1 MAERLIKRACDQ
13 FRKEISS
20 DEEDRILST
29 ASLDDVKLAIGQ
41 IERQLAATQRLR
53 NLGRIMP
60 FIDALERFSKALE
73 VACNG
78 TDFLPWIWAVQDHT
92 HALDRVLSAY
102 ADIGS
107 RMPRFSIYLDA
118 FREHQSFQ
126 HLIAFLFE
134 DIIEFHRK
142 AYSWITKPGFSMFF
156 SSVWGRF
163 DDRFG
168 TLLLSISRTSEQI
181 DREAIALDIMQAV
194 ESRRKSADECIE
206 RDRRHQTEQVQSI
219 QNWLELTNTN
229 GEMKLELLLSRHLEG
244 TSDWAT
250 QNPKIRSWLQ
260 CGRGEQVLWLNG
272 KPGSGKSVL
281 CAQLIRFLR
290 SDPNR
295 KVCFFFCDFQTPS
308 HSISTHI
315 LRSIASQILH
325 IVPDAVPYIYN
336 EYVGK
341 PQPPAG
347 QTLKRILQNLFSL
360 AKDLRLVIDGIDE
373 IAPSE
378 HQILLKDLLQLTK
391 AAPNLKL
398 LLVSQDISTISK
410 PLSKQSKLRMSD
422 ERSSI
427 EKDLTLIVRDSLE
440 EIIGFHGDQI
450 GKDVLGQLER
460 DILKK
465 AEGMYL
471 WVRLVMD
478 LLQNASS
485 VYDLLQQVH
494 ELPSSLKEL
503 YARILNN
510 ITSRCSANDLSK
522 IRRLFAWLICN
533 RGKQPLSK
541 QSARLG
547 MILHP
552 GFTIIERTTR
562 PLANATDICKPL
574 IEEGH
579 GNSLV
584 FVHSTVP
591 QYLLDPDSGPFLD
604 RLQCE
609 VSVATG
615 CVAQLSQS
623 LNLLDDSNS
632 ANNNEIDI
640 ALELYALLPY
650 AQEYWVTH
658 LLACLQLAD
667 ASQLPAGVSDIVTQV
682 ERLKDAI
689 HASKAASGETE
700 LVDCASLEIDSS
712 FREILSP
719 SSVLMIARHTQK
731 SPDTESTQPALVRS
745 SRLYRRILRS
755 LVVKKT
761 VTGLPDAVF
770 LAFKKEYG
778 PTAFMC
784 GTTGCEKAVS
794 GFSSRELLRG
804 HEARHVQ
811 PLRCFEPGCG
821 FNDVGFRTPK
831 ELRNHARKRHPSSA
845 EAPVPK
851 RLRSHA
857 SSGPEGSI
865 RQTASHNIV
874 PPDIRLTEPLI
885 DNNIDATT
893 ASTSPHWNAQVQDQ
907 DQNQSLPSDNLFR
920 VINDKQSQQ
929 TPTSS
934 NPSYPYLNGSVWGTR
949 TAEGTQ
955 NFHGDAED
963 LLPSLFWPNYSQRK

>member
-1 MAERLIKRACDQ
+1 MAQRLIERACDQ

-29 ASLDDVKLAIGQ
+29 ATLDDVKLAIGQ

-78 TDFLPWIWAVQDHT
+78 TDFLPWIWVNK
-92 HALDRVLSAY
+92 VLSAY

-206 RDRRHQTEQVQSI
+206 RDRRHQSEQVQSI

-250 QNPKIRSWLQ
+250 QNPKIRGWLQ
-260 CGRGEQVLWLNG
+260 CGRGEQVLWVNG

-341 PQPPAG
+341 PQPPSG
-347 QTLKRILQNLFSL
+347 QTLKRILHNLFSL
-360 AKDLRLVIDGIDE
+360 AGDLRLVIDGIDE
-373 IAPSE
+373 ISPSE

-398 LLVSQDISTISK
+398 IVVSQDISTISK
-410 PLSKQSKLRMSD
+410 PLFKQNKLRMSD
-422 ERSSI
+422 ERCSI
-427 EKDLTLIVRDSLE
+427 EKDLSLIVRDSLE
-440 EIIGFHGDQI
+440 EIAGFHGDQI
-450 GKDVLGQLER
+450 GKDVLGQLES

-485 VYDLLQQVH
+485 
-494 ELPSSLKEL
+494 
-503 YARILNN
+503 
-510 ITSRCSANDLSK
+510 
-522 IRRLFAWLICN
+522 
-533 RGKQPLSK
+533 PLSK

-547 MILHP
+547 MILHREY
-552 GFTIIERTTR
+552 TIIERTTR

-615 CVAQLSQS
+615 CLAQLSQS
-623 LNLLDDSNS
+623 LNLLHDSNS
-632 ANNNEIDI
+632 GNNNEIDI

-650 AQEYWVTH
+650 AQQYWVTH

-667 ASQLPAGVSDIVTQV
+667 ASQLPAGVSDVVTQV

-700 LVDCASLEIDSS
+700 L
-712 FREILSP
+712 
-719 SSVLMIARHTQK
+719 
-731 SPDTESTQPALVRS
+731 PALVRS
-745 SRLYRRILRS
+745 SRLYRRILRL

-778 PTAFMC
+778 PTAFIC

-794 GFSSRELLRG
+794 GFSSHELLKG

-831 ELRNHARKRHPSSA
+831 ELRNHARKRHPSST

-851 RLRSHA
+851 RLRSHV
-857 SSGPEGSI
+857 SSGPEESI
-865 RQTASHNIV
+865 KQTASHNIA
-874 PPDIRLTEPLI
+874 PLI
-885 DNNIDATT
+885 
-893 ASTSPHWNAQVQDQ
+893 
-907 DQNQSLPSDNLFR
+907 
-920 VINDKQSQQ
+920 
-929 TPTSS
+929 
-934 NPSYPYLNGSVWGTR
+934 YLW
-949 TAEGTQ
+949 
-955 NFHGDAED
+955 
-963 LLPSLFWPNYSQRK
+963 QR